1 VYESIYQHIDDKG
14 NFEKTNESLTDII
27 GKLAERQCETRK
39 VTASIEQD

>member
-1 VYESIYQHIDDKG
+1 MTKATLK
-14 NFEKTNESLTDII
+14 KTNESLTDII